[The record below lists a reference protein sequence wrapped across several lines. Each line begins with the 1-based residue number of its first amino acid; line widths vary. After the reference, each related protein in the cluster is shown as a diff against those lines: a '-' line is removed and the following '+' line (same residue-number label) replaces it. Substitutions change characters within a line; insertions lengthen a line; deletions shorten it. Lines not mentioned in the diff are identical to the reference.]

1 MPGDRPL
8 LHPGPTTVKVVFNSF
23 GGRYNDNPRAVY
35 EALVARGTEM
45 DAVWLA
51 RPELRGD
58 FPAGVHTEEHWGPG
72 ARAALE
78 SADVIVSNDGLSRE
92 WDKQP
97 TTTYLQTWHGTPLK
111 RLHRDAVWAP
121 EGRLEMVMR
130 DIARWDHLLSP
141 NAASTPHLRSA
152 FGFDGPVHETGYPRN
167 DVLSAPDRDRRRT
180 RVREALGIAEHVT
193 AVLYAPTWRDDLVLS
208 DDGPA
213 HSFPV
218 DLGDLARGLGPD
230 HVLLVRLHAMVSDQ
244 LVVRGPAP
252 LVDVSRHPD
261 ISALYLAADVLVT
274 DYSSTMFDF
283 AVTGKPIVHFTYDLE
298 HYRDDLR
305 GFYFDLAEIAPGPL
319 LTTSDQV
326 LAAVAG
332 LGERP
337 WEPSARYNRFRERF
351 CSLEDGSATE
361 RVLQLFFPPDGHP
374 GRPGTTPVPTND
386 EPRR

>member
-1 MPGDRPL
+1 MRA
-8 LHPGPTTVKVVFNSF
+8 VFSSF
-23 GGRYNDNPRAVY
+23 GGRYSDNPRAIY

-58 FPAGVHTEEHWGPG
+58 FPAGVATEEHWGPG

-121 EGRLEMVMR
+121 EGRLEMIMR

-152 FGFDGPVHETGYPRN
+152 FGFTGPVHETGYPRN
-167 DVLSAPDRDRRRT
+167 DVLSAPDRDARRA
-180 RVREALGIAEHVT
+180 RVRAALGIADHVS
-193 AVLYAPTWRDDLVLS
+193 AVLYAPTWRDDLVLG
-208 DDGPA
+208 DDGPS
-213 HSFPV
+213 HVFPV

-230 HVLLVRLHAMVSDQ
+230 HVLLVRLHAMVSDRLDVQ
-244 LVVRGPAP
+244 GPAP
-252 LVDVSRHPD
+252 LLDVSRYPD
-261 ISALYLAADVLVT
+261 VSELYLAADVLVT

-319 LTTSDQV
+319 WTTSEEV
-326 LAAVAG
+326 LAAIAE
-332 LGERP
+332 LGSRP
-337 WEPSARYNRFRERF
+337 WAPPERYNRFRERF
-351 CSLEDGSATE
+351 CSLEDGGATE
-361 RVLQLFFPPDGHP
+361 RVLQLLFPPAGTP
-374 GRPGTTPVPTND
+374 ARPGTTTETTND

>member
-1 MPGDRPL
+1 MRPAPDGSGHL
-8 LHPGPTTVKVVFNSF
+8 RAGPTPVRVVFNSF
-23 GGRYNDNPRAVY
+23 GGRYSDNPRAIY

-51 RPELRGD
+51 RPEVRGD
-58 FPAGVHTEEHWGPG
+58 FPADVHLEEHWGPG

-78 SADVIVSNDGLSRE
+78 CADVIVSNDGLSRE

-121 EGRLEMVMR
+121 EGRLEMIMR

-152 FGFDGPVHETGYPRN
+152 FGFTGPVHETGYPRN
-167 DVLSAPDRDRRRT
+167 DVLSAPDRDERRA
-180 RVREALGIAEHVT
+180 RVRAALGIAEHVR

-208 DDGPA
+208 DDGP
-213 HSFPV
+213 SYDLPV
-218 DLGDLARGLGPD
+218 DLGDLARDLGPD
-230 HVLLVRLHAMVSDQ
+230 HVLLVRLHAMVSDR
-244 LVVRGPAP
+244 LVVQGSPP
-252 LVDVSRHPD
+252 LLDVSRYPD
-261 ISALYLAADVLVT
+261 VSELYLAADVLVT

-319 LTTSDQV
+319 WTTSEEV
-326 LAAVAG
+326 VAAIAE
-332 LGERP
+332 LGRQP
-337 WEPSARYNRFRERF
+337 WQPSERYNRFRERF
-351 CSLEDGSATE
+351 CSLEDGAATE
-361 RVLQLFFPPDGHP
+361 RVLQLFFPPAGGP
-374 GRPGTTPVPTND
+374 ARPATTPVPTND
-386 EPRR
+386 